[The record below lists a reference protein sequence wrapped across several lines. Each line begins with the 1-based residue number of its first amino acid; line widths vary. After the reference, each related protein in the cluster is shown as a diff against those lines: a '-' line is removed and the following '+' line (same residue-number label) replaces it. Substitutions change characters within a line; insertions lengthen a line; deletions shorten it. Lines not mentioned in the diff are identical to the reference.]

1 MRQFLYTYYWKE
13 KTMKKSEFFKIMA
26 VVFGV
31 ASLVSILLGRSNF
44 LSVVL
49 VGVFVCLFFLFV
61 FWGVYEENF
70 RIRFDVEPPLW
81 RRRKNRNPRETEI
94 FQQVVYGALG
104 RLFADLGA
112 KRTELREAEKENN
125 LLQESL
131 SGWKSPVK
139 LIGSNLSEAARTLRN
154 LGRTRHEAEEAWR
167 VYNRARKLA
176 KRFGFSS

>member
-1 MRQFLYTYYWKE
+1 
-13 KTMKKSEFFKIMA
+13 MKKSEFFKIMA

-61 FWGVYEENF
+61 LWGVYEENF

-112 KRTELREAEKENN
+112 KRTELREAEKKN
-125 LLQESL
+125 LLIQKSL
-131 SGWKSPVK
+131 YGWKSPAK
-139 LIGSNLSEAARTLRN
+139 LTGDNLADATYALCK
-154 LGRTRHEAEEAWR
+154 LGRTRYEAEEAWR